1 MLFLC
6 FINVFYIYVVCYGS
20 NLLFFLCQLSLIIAG
35 NDLMNEKKF
44 MDSRK
49 NRNEYMATYEDKD
62 GDWMLLGD
70 APWK

>member
-1 MLFLC
+1 MLYSTYMLCVMGVICSFL
-6 FINVFYIYVVCYGS
+6 
-20 NLLFFLCQLSLIIAG
+20 LLIIAG

-70 APWK
+70 VPWK

>member
-1 MLFLC
+1 MYSTYILCVMGVICSFL
-6 FINVFYIYVVCYGS
+6 
-20 NLLFFLCQLSLIIAG
+20 LLIIAG
-35 NDLMNEKKF
+35 NDLMNEKKL

-70 APWK
+70 VPWK